1 MLRWLAIHQMLTP
14 LIQQL
19 IIVAEKPFVEVSHK
33 TIEFLAIC
41 ETFRTK
47 PTKHLCLHYHEAP
60 FIAFDRRRTLRTIE
74 VDKVIGTVVSLWF
87 KTFADMSLIMN
98 TKLPCCVKQFY
109 NPVHPSPIV
118 SYLSAALLYKS
129 CCFLRFHWFN
139 NRLAVFGWYLQ
150 LISFKCKNEWN
161 CEKI

>member
-19 IIVAEKPFVEVSHK
+19 IIVAEKPLLEVSHS

-41 ETFRTK
+41 ETFRMK

-74 VDKVIGTVVSLWF
+74 VDKAIGTVVS
-87 KTFADMSLIMN
+87 
-98 TKLPCCVKQFY
+98 V
-109 NPVHPSPIV
+109 
-118 SYLSAALLYKS
+118 
-129 CCFLRFHWFN
+129 
-139 NRLAVFGWYLQ
+139 
-150 LISFKCKNEWN
+150 
-161 CEKI
+161 